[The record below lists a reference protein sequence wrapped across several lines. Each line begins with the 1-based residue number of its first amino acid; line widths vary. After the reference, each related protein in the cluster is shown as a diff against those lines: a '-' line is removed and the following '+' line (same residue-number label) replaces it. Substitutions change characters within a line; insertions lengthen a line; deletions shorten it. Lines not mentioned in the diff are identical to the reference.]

1 MAKSLNIAS
10 SQSIRLNIPGGEY
23 FLTTFEENDAEALHE
38 VLAIDSVSDRLIRIP
53 KPIYTLEDAKS
64 WLSSNLASQKEL
76 LAIPTVSER
85 NAAFF
90 EQGNSIPIQAIR
102 HENKFIGCISL
113 APRSTET
120 VVEMGY
126 YLHPDH
132 QGKRIMRE
140 AGKKLLRYAANE
152 FGIRKVFC
160 SADDGNPLSA
170 KVIQGVVKDTALG
183 KVETGRKV
191 LVWPLGK
198 TVEGESWSSTWLW
211 NIEPEEGYE
220 F

>member
-1 MAKSLNIAS
+1 MAESLNMAL
-10 SQSIRLNIPGGEY
+10 SQSIKLDIPGGEY
-23 FLTTFEENDAEALHE
+23 FLTTFEEHDAEAMHE

-53 KPIYTLEDAKS
+53 KPYTLEDAKS

-85 NAAFF
+85 HAAFF
-90 EQGNSIPIQAIR
+90 KQGNSIPVKAIR
-102 HENKFIGCISL
+102 HKDKFIGSISL
-113 APRSTET
+113 APHSTET

-170 KVIQGVVKDTALG
+170 KVIRGVLKDTAVG
-183 KVETGRKV
+183 DVETGRKI
-191 LVWPLGK
+191 LVWPVGK
-198 TVEGESWSSTWLW
+198 RVEGESWSSTWLW